1 MNSLI
6 DTHCHLDFPEF
17 ADDLDAVIKRAAA
30 AGVDRVIT
38 IGTSLESSRAGI
50 ELANRY
56 ANVYATAGLHPAS
69 IGESTPDFIRELKQL
84 AEHPKVVAIGECG
97 LDFYR
102 LPDDDKPDI
111 VESAF
116 GSITMSGI
124 EMELRIDSLKA
135 AQAAA
140 FEQQLELAAQLGK
153 PVVIHQ
159 RDSWN
164 ETLDIL
170 KQYSVKAVLHCFTG
184 ALLELSEVLAL
195 GHHVSF
201 TGIATF
207 KNAGDVREAAKVVP
221 TDRLMVETD
230 APYLAPVPHRGKR
243 CEPAYVRL
251 TAEAIAKERGVSLDD
266 FARTTTEN
274 AERFF
279 GLTKARSDPSYSP
292 LPS

>member
-1 MNSLI
+1 VNPLI

-17 ADDLDAVIKRAAA
+17 ADDLDAVIKRAVAA
-30 AGVDRVIT
+30 QVDRIVT
-38 IGTSLESSRAGI
+38 IGTTLDSSRAAI

-56 ANVYATAGLHPAS
+56 PNVFATVGLHPTS
-69 IGESTPDFIRELKQL
+69 IEENTPEFIDELKKL

-102 LPDDDKPDI
+102 LPGDDKPDI

-116 GSITMSGI
+116 GSITSSGI
-124 EMELRIDSLKA
+124 ETELRNDSLKA

-164 ETLDIL
+164 ETLDIV
-170 KQYSVKAVLHCFTG
+170 KQYSVKAVFHCFTG
-184 ALLELSEVLAL
+184 GLPELNDVLAL

-207 KNAGDVREAAKVVP
+207 KSATDVRAAAKAAAIEK
-221 TDRLMVETD
+221 LMVETD
-230 APYLAPVPHRGKR
+230 APYLAPAPHRGKR
-243 CEPAYVRL
+243 CEPAFVRI
-251 TAEAIAKERGVSLDD
+251 TAEAIAKERGMSTDD
-266 FARTTTEN
+266 FARITSEN

-279 GLTKARSDPSYSP
+279 GLVR
-292 LPS
+292 

>member
-17 ADDLDAVIKRAAA
+17 AQDLDAVIKRAVA
-30 AGVDRVIT
+30 AGVDRIIS
-38 IGTSLESSRAGI
+38 IGTTLDSSRAAI
-50 ELANRY
+50 ELADRY
-56 ANVYATAGLHPAS
+56 PNVYATVGLHPTW
-69 IGESTPDFIRELKQL
+69 IVENTPDFIDELKKL
-84 AEHPKVVAIGECG
+84 AQHPKVVAIGECG

-102 LPDDDKPDI
+102 LPDNDDKQDI

-116 GSITMSGI
+116 GSITLSGI
-124 EMELRIDSLKA
+124 ETELRSESLKA

-140 FEQQLELAAQLGK
+140 FEQQLELAGELGK

-164 ETLDIL
+164 ETLEVV
-170 KQYSVKAVLHCFTG
+170 KQYSVKAVFHCFTG
-184 ALLELSEVLAL
+184 GLAELREVLAL

-207 KNAGDVREAAKVVP
+207 KNAADIRAAAK
-221 TDRLMVETD
+221 TAALDKLMVETD

-243 CEPAYVRL
+243 CEPAFVRL
-251 TAEAIAKERGVSLDD
+251 TAEAIAKERGMNVDD
-266 FARTTTEN
+266 FARATTAN

-279 GLTKARSDPSYSP
+279 EFR
-292 LPS
+292 

>member
-1 MNSLI
+1 VNALI

-17 ADDLDAVIKRAAA
+17 ADDLDAVIKRAVA
-30 AGVDRVIT
+30 AGVDRMIT
-38 IGTSLESSRAGI
+38 IGTSLDSSRAGI

-56 ANVYATAGLHPAS
+56 PNVYATVGLHPTS
-69 IGESTPDFIRELKQL
+69 IGENTPEFIEELKQL
-84 AEHPKVVAIGECG
+84 AQHPKVVAIGECG

-102 LPDDDKPDI
+102 LPDDDKHDI
-111 VESAF
+111 VETAF
-116 GSITMSGI
+116 GSITQSGI
-124 EMELRIDSLKA
+124 ETELRIDSLKA

-140 FEQQLELAAQLGK
+140 FEQQLELAAQLEK

-164 ETLDIL
+164 ETLEIL

-184 ALLELSEVLAL
+184 GVAELSEVLAM
-195 GHHVSF
+195 GHHISF

-207 KNAGDVREAAKVVP
+207 KNAADVRAAARVAP
-221 TDRLMVETD
+221 ADRVMVETD

-243 CEPAYVRL
+243 CEPAYVGL
-251 TAEAIAKERGVSLDD
+251 TAEAIAKERGVSFES
-266 FARTTTEN
+266 FAQTTTAN

-279 GLTKARSDPSYSP
+279 RLG
-292 LPS
+292 

>member
-1 MNSLI
+1 MNTLI

-17 ADDLDAVIKRAAA
+17 ADDLDAVIKRAVA
-30 AGVDRVIT
+30 AGVDRMIT
-38 IGTSLESSRAGI
+38 IGTSLDSSRAAI
-50 ELANRY
+50 ALADRY
-56 ANVYATAGLHPAS
+56 PNVYATVGLHPTS
-69 IGESTPDFIRELKQL
+69 IGENTPEFIEELKQL
-84 AEHPKVVAIGECG
+84 AQHPKVVGIGECG

-111 VESAF
+111 VETAF
-116 GSITMSGI
+116 GSITLSGI
-124 EMELRIDSLKA
+124 ESELRMDSLKA

-140 FEQQLELAAQLGK
+140 FEQQLELAAQLQK

-184 ALLELSEVLAL
+184 GVAELSEVLAM

-207 KNAGDVREAAKVVP
+207 KNAADVRAAAKMAP
-221 TDRLMVETD
+221 ADRVMVETD
-230 APYLAPVPHRGKR
+230 APYLAPVPNRGKR
-243 CEPAYVRL
+243 CEPAYVSL
-251 TAEAIAKERGVSLDD
+251 TADAIAKERGVS
-266 FARTTTEN
+266 FQSFTQTTTAN

-279 GLTKARSDPSYSP
+279 RL
-292 LPS
+292 

>member
-1 MNSLI
+1 MNPLI

-17 ADDLDAVIKRAAA
+17 ADDLDAVIQRAVA
-30 AGVDRVIT
+30 AGVDRLIS
-38 IGTSLESSRAGI
+38 IGTSLDSSRAAI

-56 ANVYATAGLHPAS
+56 PNVYATVGLHPTS
-69 IGESTPDFIRELKQL
+69 IGENTHEFIEELKQL
-84 AEHPKVVAIGECG
+84 AQHPKVVAIGECG

-102 LPDDDKPDI
+102 LADDEKPDL
-111 VESAF
+111 VETAF
-116 GSITMSGI
+116 GSITLSGI
-124 EMELRIDSLKA
+124 ETELRIDSLKA

-140 FEQQLELAAQLGK
+140 FEQQLELAALLEK
-153 PVVIHQ
+153 PVVVHQ

-184 ALLELSEVLAL
+184 GVVELSEVLAQ
-195 GHHVSF
+195 GYHVSF

-207 KNAGDVREAAKVVP
+207 KNAADVQAAAKAVP
-221 TDRLMVETD
+221 ADRVMVETD

-251 TAEAIAKERGVSLDD
+251 TAEAIAKQRGVSFDS
-266 FARTTTEN
+266 FAEITTAN

-279 GLTKARSDPSYSP
+279 GLR
-292 LPS
+292 

>member
-1 MNSLI
+1 MNRLI

-17 ADDLDAVIKRAAA
+17 ADDLDAVIKRAVA
-30 AGVDRVIT
+30 AGVDRMIT
-38 IGTSLESSRAGI
+38 IGTSLDSSRAAI
-50 ELANRY
+50 ALANRY
-56 ANVYATAGLHPAS
+56 PNVYATVGLHPTS
-69 IGESTPDFIRELKQL
+69 IGENTPEFIEELKQL
-84 AEHPKVVAIGECG
+84 AQHPKVVGIGECG

-111 VESAF
+111 VETAF
-116 GSITMSGI
+116 GSITLSGI
-124 EMELRIDSLKA
+124 ESELRMDSLKA

-140 FEQQLELAAQLGK
+140 FEQQLELAAQLEK

-170 KQYSVKAVLHCFTG
+170 KQYTVKAVLHCFTG
-184 ALLELSEVLAL
+184 GMAELSEVLAM

-207 KNAGDVREAAKVVP
+207 KNAVDVRAAAKMAP
-221 TDRLMVETD
+221 ADRVMVETD
-230 APYLAPVPHRGKR
+230 APYLAPVPNRGKR
-243 CEPAYVRL
+243 CEPAYVGL
-251 TAEAIAKERGVSLDD
+251 TAEAIAKERGVSFEN
-266 FARTTTEN
+266 FARTTTAN

-279 GLTKARSDPSYSP
+279 GLR
-292 LPS
+292 

>member
-1 MNSLI
+1 VNTLV

-17 ADDLDAVIKRAAA
+17 IDDLDAVIERAVA
-30 AGVDRVIT
+30 AGVDRLIT
-38 IGTSLESSRAGI
+38 IGTTLDSSRAGI

-56 ANVYATAGLHPAS
+56 PNVYATVGLHPTS
-69 IGESTPDFIRELKQL
+69 IGENTPEFIEDLKQL
-84 AEHPKVVAIGECG
+84 AKHPKVVGIGECG

-102 LPDDDKPDI
+102 LADDDKPDL
-111 VESAF
+111 VETAF
-116 GSITMSGI
+116 GSITLSGI
-124 EMELRIDSLKA
+124 ETELRIDSLKA

-140 FEQQLELAAQLGK
+140 FEQQLELAAQLEK

-164 ETLDIL
+164 ETLEIL

-184 ALLELSEVLAL
+184 SVAELSEVLAL

-207 KNAGDVREAAKVVP
+207 KNAADVRAAVRAVP

-230 APYLAPVPHRGKR
+230 APYLAPVPYRGKR
-243 CEPAYVRL
+243 CEPAHVRL
-251 TAEAIAKERGVSLDD
+251 TAESIAKERGVSLDSL
-266 FARTTTEN
+266 AGTTTTN
-274 AERFF
+274 AEQFF
-279 GLTKARSDPSYSP
+279 GLK
-292 LPS
+292 

>member
-1 MNSLI
+1 MNVNPLI

-17 ADDLDAVIKRAAA
+17 ANDLDAVIKRATA
-30 AGVDRVIT
+30 AGVDRIIT
-38 IGTSLESSRAGI
+38 IGTSLDSSRAAI

-56 ANVYATAGLHPAS
+56 PNVFATVGLHPTS
-69 IGESTPDFIRELKQL
+69 ITEDTPEFIEELKQL
-84 AEHPKVVAIGECG
+84 AEHPKAVAIGECG

-102 LPDDDKPDI
+102 LSDDDKPDL

-116 GSITMSGI
+116 GSITQSGI
-124 EMELRIDSLKA
+124 ETDLRIDSLKA
-135 AQAAA
+135 AQGAA

-164 ETLDIL
+164 ETLEII
-170 KQYSVKAVLHCFTG
+170 KPYSVNAVFHCFTG
-184 ALLELSEVLAL
+184 GLAELKEVLAL
-195 GHHVSF
+195 GYHVSF

-207 KNAGDVREAAKVVP
+207 KNATDVRAAAKAVP
-221 TDRLMVETD
+221 SDRVMVETD

-243 CEPAYVRL
+243 CEPAYVRF
-251 TAEAIAKERGVSLDD
+251 TAESIARERGVSPDD
-266 FARTTTEN
+266 FAKTTTDN

-279 GLTKARSDPSYSP
+279 GLLS
-292 LPS
+292 

>member
-1 MNSLI
+1 VNSLI

-17 ADDLDAVIKRAAA
+17 ADDLDAVIKRA
-30 AGVDRVIT
+30 VDAEVVRMVT
-38 IGTSLESSRAGI
+38 IGTNLDSSRAAI

-56 ANVYATAGLHPAS
+56 PSVYATVGLHPTS
-69 IGESTPDFIRELKQL
+69 IEENTPEFIEELKEL
-84 AEHPKVVAIGECG
+84 AQHPKVVAIGECG

-102 LPDDDKPDI
+102 LPDDDKSDI
-111 VESAF
+111 VESTF
-116 GSITMSGI
+116 GSITLSGI
-124 EMELRIDSLKA
+124 ETELRNESLKA

-159 RDSWN
+159 RDSRN
-164 ETLDIL
+164 ETLEIV
-170 KQYSVKAVLHCFTG
+170 KQYSVKAVFHCFTG
-184 ALLELSEVLAL
+184 GLAELHEVLAL

-207 KNAGDVREAAKVVP
+207 KNAGDIRAAAKAAVM
-221 TDRLMVETD
+221 DKLMVETD

-243 CEPAYVRL
+243 CEPAFVRL
-251 TAEAIAKERGVSLDD
+251 TAEAIAQERGMNIDD
-266 FARTTTEN
+266 FARVTTEN

-279 GLTKARSDPSYSP
+279 GLR
-292 LPS
+292 

>member
-17 ADDLDAVIKRAAA
+17 ARDLDAVIKRAVA
-30 AGVDRVIT
+30 AGVDRIIT
-38 IGTSLESSRAGI
+38 IGTSLESSRAAI
-50 ELANRY
+50 ELATRY
-56 ANVYATAGLHPAS
+56 PSVFATVGLHPTS
-69 IGESTPDFIRELKQL
+69 IEENMPDFIEEVKAL
-84 AEHPKVVAIGECG
+84 AQHPKVVAIGECG

-102 LPDDDKPDI
+102 LPDSEKQDI

-116 GSITMSGI
+116 GSITLGGV
-124 EMELRIDSLKA
+124 EAELKSESLKA

-140 FEQQLELAAQLGK
+140 FEQQLELAVQLGK

-170 KQYSVKAVLHCFTG
+170 KQYSVRAVMHCFTG
-184 ALLELSEVLAL
+184 GVAELGEVLAL

-207 KNAGDVREAAKVVP
+207 KNAADVRAAAKVVP
-221 TDRLMVETD
+221 ADRVMVETD

-251 TAEAIAKERGVSLDD
+251 TAEAIAKERSVSLDD
-266 FARTTTEN
+266 FARTTTAN

-279 GLTKARSDPSYSP
+279 GL
-292 LPS
+292 

>member
-1 MNSLI
+1 MNSLT

-17 ADDLDAVIKRAAA
+17 ADDLDAVIQRAVA
-30 AGVDRVIT
+30 AGVDRIIT
-38 IGTSLESSRAGI
+38 IGTSLDSSRAGI

-56 ANVYATAGLHPAS
+56 PNVYATVGLHPTS
-69 IGESTPDFIRELKQL
+69 IRENTPEFIEELKQL
-84 AEHPKVVAIGECG
+84 AQHPKVVAIGECG

-102 LPDDDKPDI
+102 LPDDDKSDL
-111 VESAF
+111 VETAF
-116 GSITMSGI
+116 GSITLSGI
-124 EMELRIDSLKA
+124 ETELRIDSLEA

-140 FEQQLELAAQLGK
+140 FEQQLELAAQLEK

-159 RDSWN
+159 RDSWS
-164 ETLDIL
+164 ETLDVL

-184 ALLELSEVLAL
+184 GVAELSEVLAQ
-195 GHHVSF
+195 GYHVSF

-207 KNAGDVREAAKVVP
+207 KNAADVRAAAKVVP
-221 TDRLMVETD
+221 ADRLMVETD

-266 FARTTTEN
+266 FARTTTGN

-279 GLTKARSDPSYSP
+279 GLR
-292 LPS
+292 

>member
-1 MNSLI
+1 MNPLI

-17 ADDLDAVIKRAAA
+17 ADDLDAVVKRAVAA
-30 AGVDRVIT
+30 QVERIVT
-38 IGTSLESSRAGI
+38 IGTTLSSSRAAI

-56 ANVYATAGLHPAS
+56 PNVFATVGLHPTS
-69 IGESTPDFIRELKQL
+69 IEENTPEFIDELKEL

-102 LPDDDKPDI
+102 LPDDDKTDI

-116 GSITMSGI
+116 GSITLTGI
-124 EMELRIDSLKA
+124 ETELRNDSLKA

-164 ETLDIL
+164 ETLDL
-170 KQYSVKAVLHCFTG
+170 VKQYPVQAVFHCFTG
-184 ALLELSEVLAL
+184 GLAELKDVLAL

-201 TGIATF
+201 TGIVTF
-207 KNAGDVREAAKVVP
+207 KNAGDIRAAAKAVAIEK
-221 TDRLMVETD
+221 LMIETD

-243 CEPAYVRL
+243 CEPAFARI
-251 TAEAIAKERGVSLDD
+251 TAETIAKERGMSLDD
-266 FARTTTEN
+266 FARITTAN

-279 GLTKARSDPSYSP
+279 GLVR
-292 LPS
+292 

>member
-1 MNSLI
+1 VNPLT

-17 ADDLDAVIKRAAA
+17 ADDLDAVIKRAVAA
-30 AGVDRVIT
+30 QVDRIVT
-38 IGTSLESSRAGI
+38 IGTTLDSSRAAI

-56 ANVYATAGLHPAS
+56 PNVFATVGLHPTS
-69 IGESTPDFIRELKQL
+69 IEENTPEFIDELKEL

-102 LPDDDKPDI
+102 LSDDDKQDI

-116 GSITMSGI
+116 GSITSTGI
-124 EMELRIDSLKA
+124 ETELRNDSLKA

-140 FEQQLELAAQLGK
+140 FEQQLELAARMGK

-164 ETLDIL
+164 ETLEIV
-170 KQYSVKAVLHCFTG
+170 KQYSVRAVFHCFTG
-184 ALLELSEVLAL
+184 SLAELNDVLSL

-201 TGIATF
+201 TGIVTF
-207 KNAGDVREAAKVVP
+207 KNATDVLAAAKAAAIEK
-221 TDRLMVETD
+221 LMIETD
-230 APYLAPVPHRGKR
+230 APYLAPGPHRGKR
-243 CEPAYVRL
+243 CEPAFVRI
-251 TAEAIAKERGVSLDD
+251 TAEAIAKERGMSSDD
-266 FARTTTEN
+266 FARITNEN

-279 GLTKARSDPSYSP
+279 GLVR
-292 LPS
+292 

>member
-17 ADDLDAVIKRAAA
+17 AVDLDAVIKRAIAG
-30 AGVDRVIT
+30 GVDRIIT
-38 IGTSLESSRAGI
+38 IGTSLDSSRAAI

-56 ANVYATAGLHPAS
+56 DNVYATVGLHPTS
-69 IGESTPDFIRELKQL
+69 VGENVPEFIEELKQL
-84 AEHPKVVAIGECG
+84 AEHPKALAIGECG

-102 LPDDDKPDI
+102 LADDDKPDL

-116 GSITMSGI
+116 GSMTVGGI
-124 EMELRIDSLKA
+124 EADLRIDSLKA
-135 AQAAA
+135 AQAAV
-140 FEQQLELAAQLGK
+140 FEQQLELAAELGK

-164 ETLDIL
+164 ETLEVI
-170 KQYSVKAVLHCFTG
+170 KPYSVNAVFHCFTG
-184 ALLELSEVLAL
+184 GIAELREVLAL
-195 GHHVSF
+195 GHMVSF

-207 KNAGDVREAAKVVP
+207 KNAADVRAAIKLVP
-221 TDRLMVETD
+221 DDRVMVETD

-243 CEPAYVRL
+243 CEPAYVRI
-251 TAEAIAKERGVSLDD
+251 TAEAIAKERGVSLEN

-279 GLTKARSDPSYSP
+279 RF
-292 LPS
+292 

>member
-1 MNSLI
+1 VNSLI

-17 ADDLDAVIKRAAA
+17 ANDLDTVIKRAVA
-30 AGVDRVIT
+30 AGVDRMIT
-38 IGTSLESSRAGI
+38 IGTSLDSSRAAI
-50 ELANRY
+50 ALANRY
-56 ANVYATAGLHPAS
+56 PNVYATVGLHPTS
-69 IGESTPDFIRELKQL
+69 IGENTPEFIEELKQL
-84 AEHPKVVAIGECG
+84 AQHPKVVGIGECG

-102 LPDDDKPDI
+102 LPDDDRPDI
-111 VESAF
+111 VETAF

-124 EMELRIDSLKA
+124 ESELRMDSLKA

-140 FEQQLELAAQLGK
+140 FEQQLELAAQLEK

-164 ETLDIL
+164 ETLEIL

-184 ALLELSEVLAL
+184 GVAELSEVLAM

-207 KNAGDVREAAKVVP
+207 KNAADVRAAARVAP
-221 TDRLMVETD
+221 ADRVMVETD
-230 APYLAPVPHRGKR
+230 APYLAPVPNRGKR
-243 CEPAYVRL
+243 CEPAYVGL
-251 TAEAIAKERGVSLDD
+251 TAEAIAKERGVSFES
-266 FARTTTEN
+266 FAQTTTAN

-279 GLTKARSDPSYSP
+279 GLG
-292 LPS
+292 

>member
-1 MNSLI
+1 VNPLT

-17 ADDLDAVIKRAAA
+17 ADDLDAVIKRAVAA
-30 AGVDRVIT
+30 QVDRIVT
-38 IGTSLESSRAGI
+38 IGTTLDSSRAAI

-56 ANVYATAGLHPAS
+56 PNVFATVGLHPTS
-69 IGESTPDFIRELKQL
+69 IEENTPEFIDELEEL

-102 LPDDDKPDI
+102 LPDDDKQDI

-116 GSITMSGI
+116 GSITSTGI
-124 EMELRIDSLKA
+124 ETELRNDSLKA

-140 FEQQLELAAQLGK
+140 FEQQLELAALMGK

-164 ETLDIL
+164 ETLEIV
-170 KQYSVKAVLHCFTG
+170 KQYSVKAVFHCFTG
-184 ALLELSEVLAL
+184 SLAELNDVLSL

-201 TGIATF
+201 TGIVTF
-207 KNAGDVREAAKVVP
+207 KNAIDVLAAAKAAAIEK
-221 TDRLMVETD
+221 LMVETD
-230 APYLAPVPHRGKR
+230 APYLAPGPHRGKR
-243 CEPAYVRL
+243 CEPAFVRI
-251 TAEAIAKERGVSLDD
+251 TAEAIAKERGMSSDD
-266 FARTTTEN
+266 FARITSEN

-279 GLTKARSDPSYSP
+279 GLVR
-292 LPS
+292 

>member
-1 MNSLI
+1 MNRLI

-17 ADDLDAVIKRAAA
+17 ADDLDAVIKRAIA
-30 AGVDRVIT
+30 AGVDRMIT
-38 IGTSLESSRAGI
+38 IGTSLDSSRAAI
-50 ELANRY
+50 ALADRY
-56 ANVYATAGLHPAS
+56 PNVYATVGLHPTS
-69 IGESTPDFIRELKQL
+69 IGENTPEFIEELKQL
-84 AEHPKVVAIGECG
+84 AQHPKVVGIGECG

-111 VESAF
+111 VETAF
-116 GSITMSGI
+116 GSITLSGI
-124 EMELRIDSLKA
+124 ESELRMDSLKA

-140 FEQQLELAAQLGK
+140 FEQQLELAAQLQK

-184 ALLELSEVLAL
+184 GVAELSEVLAM

-207 KNAGDVREAAKVVP
+207 KNAADVRAAAKMAP
-221 TDRLMVETD
+221 ADRVMVETD
-230 APYLAPVPHRGKR
+230 APYLAPVPNRGKR
-243 CEPAYVRL
+243 CEPAYVSL
-251 TAEAIAKERGVSLDD
+251 TADAIAKERGVSFES
-266 FARTTTEN
+266 FAQTTTAN

-279 GLTKARSDPSYSP
+279 RL
-292 LPS
+292 

>member
-1 MNSLI
+1 VNRLI

-17 ADDLDAVIKRAAA
+17 VHDVDAVIKRALA
-30 AGVDRVIT
+30 AGVDRIIT
-38 IGTSLESSRAGI
+38 IGTSLESSRAAI
-50 ELANRY
+50 ELATRY
-56 ANVYATAGLHPAS
+56 PNVFATAGLHPTS
-69 IGESTPDFIRELKQL
+69 IDENMPDFIDELKAL
-84 AEHPKVVAIGECG
+84 AQHPKVVAIGECG

-102 LPDDDKPDI
+102 LPDSEKQDI

-116 GSITMSGI
+116 GSITLGGV
-124 EMELRIDSLKA
+124 EAELKSESLKA
-135 AQAAA
+135 TQAAA

-159 RDSWN
+159 RDSWS
-164 ETLDIL
+164 ETLGIL
-170 KQYSVKAVLHCFTG
+170 KQYSVRAVMHCFTG
-184 ALLELSEVLAL
+184 GVAELGEVLAL

-207 KNAGDVREAAKVVP
+207 KNAADVRAAAKVVP
-221 TDRLMVETD
+221 ADRVMVETD

-251 TAEAIAKERGVSLDD
+251 TAEAIAKERSVSLDD
-266 FARTTTEN
+266 FARTTTAN

-279 GLTKARSDPSYSP
+279 GL
-292 LPS
+292 

>member
-1 MNSLI
+1 VNPLI
-6 DTHCHLDFPEF
+6 DTHCHLDFSEF
-17 ADDLDAVIKRAAA
+17 ADDLEAVIKRALDAQ
-30 AGVDRVIT
+30 VSRIVT
-38 IGTSLESSRAGI
+38 IGTTLDSSRAAI

-56 ANVYATAGLHPAS
+56 PSVFATVGLHPTS
-69 IGESTPDFIRELKQL
+69 VEEKTPEFIEELKKL
-84 AEHPKVVAIGECG
+84 AQHPKVVAIGECG

-116 GSITMSGI
+116 GSITLSGI
-124 EMELRIDSLKA
+124 EMELRNESLKA

-140 FEQQLELAAQLGK
+140 FEQQLELATQLGK

-164 ETLDIL
+164 ETLEIV
-170 KQYSVKAVLHCFTG
+170 KQYSVKAVFHCFTG
-184 ALLELSEVLAL
+184 GLAELHEVLAL

-207 KNAGDVREAAKVVP
+207 KSAGDVRAAAKAAAL
-221 TDRLMVETD
+221 DKLMVETD

-243 CEPAYVRL
+243 CEPAFVRI
-251 TAEAIAKERGVSLDD
+251 TAEAIAKERGMNSDD
-266 FARTTTEN
+266 FARATSEN

-279 GLTKARSDPSYSP
+279 GFR
-292 LPS
+292 

>member
-1 MNSLI
+1 VNPLI
-6 DTHCHLDFPEF
+6 DTHCHLDFSEF
-17 ADDLDAVIKRAAA
+17 ADDLEAVIKRALDAQ
-30 AGVDRVIT
+30 VSRIVT
-38 IGTSLESSRAGI
+38 IGTTLDSSRAAI

-56 ANVYATAGLHPAS
+56 PSVFATVGLHPTS
-69 IGESTPDFIRELKQL
+69 VEEKTPEFIEELKKL
-84 AEHPKVVAIGECG
+84 AQHPKVVAIGECG

-116 GSITMSGI
+116 GSITLSGI
-124 EMELRIDSLKA
+124 EMELRNESLKA

-140 FEQQLELAAQLGK
+140 FEQQLELATQLGK

-164 ETLDIL
+164 ETLEIV
-170 KQYSVKAVLHCFTG
+170 KQYSVKAVFHCFTG
-184 ALLELSEVLAL
+184 GLAELHEVLAL

-207 KNAGDVREAAKVVP
+207 KSAGDVRAAAKAAALEK
-221 TDRLMVETD
+221 LMVETD

-243 CEPAYVRL
+243 CEPAFVRI
-251 TAEAIAKERGVSLDD
+251 TAEAIAKERGMNSDD
-266 FARTTTEN
+266 FARATSEN

-279 GLTKARSDPSYSP
+279 GFR
-292 LPS
+292 

>member
-1 MNSLI
+1 MNRLV

-17 ADDLDAVIKRAAA
+17 ADDLDAVIKRAVAV
-30 AGVDRVIT
+30 GVDRMIT
-38 IGTSLESSRAGI
+38 IGTSLASSRAGI

-56 ANVYATAGLHPAS
+56 PNVYATVGLHPTS
-69 IGESTPDFIRELKQL
+69 IGENTPEFIEELKQL
-84 AEHPKVVAIGECG
+84 AQHPKVVAIGECG

-102 LPDDDKPDI
+102 LPDDDKPDL
-111 VESAF
+111 VETAF
-116 GSITMSGI
+116 GSITQSGI
-124 EMELRIDSLKA
+124 ETEMRIDSLKA

-140 FEQQLELAAQLGK
+140 YEQQLELAAQLKK

-184 ALLELSEVLAL
+184 GLAELREVLAL

-207 KNAGDVREAAKVVP
+207 KNAADVRAAARVAP
-221 TDRLMVETD
+221 TDRVMVETD
-230 APYLAPVPHRGKR
+230 APYLAPVPNRGKR
-243 CEPAYVRL
+243 CEPAYVGF
-251 TAEAIAKERGVSLDD
+251 TTEAIAKERGVSFES
-266 FARTTTEN
+266 FAQTTTAN

-279 GLTKARSDPSYSP
+279 GLR
-292 LPS
+292 